1 MIYAKTD
8 WNNETL
14 LDWDMI
20 YAKTDWNNET
30 LLDWDYDT
38 ME

>member
-1 MIYAKTD
+1 
-8 WNNETL
+8 
-14 LDWDMI
+14 MI

-38 ME
+38 MEWEVCRPW